1 MKKNKTYLSRRS
13 KCKSICP
20 QYIVTSILCLL
31 ILSCILLTGC
41 RGYMGYRHFNETT
54 NLTTENECI
63 IDTTYDIYLENNKI
77 FACENKKI
85 AYTQNLRVDQIE
97 ENLYSECSGGA
108 VIANVIFYPVTLIF
122 SPLAL
127 LVYETE
133 EVDFENNKY
142 TYSYGRRIWNFF
154 NIFVRT
160 TGDKKTEREVT
171 DSETKQEDRLRSA
184 KRTLDDANL
193 LVEAD
198 GKQFHIKSGT
208 EGKAIVSSIFD
219 GTTAQKTKQIKVTF
233 NRKSKFFLI
242 NNTGALVR
250 Q

>member
-1 MKKNKTYLSRRS
+1 MKKNKTYLSGRS
-13 KCKSICP
+13 KCKSICS

-54 NLTTENECI
+54 NLTMENECI

-85 AYTQNLRVDQIE
+85 AYTQNIRVDQIE
-97 ENLYSECSGGA
+97 ENIYSECSGGA
-108 VIANVIFYPVTLIF
+108 VIANVLFYPVTLIF

-171 DSETKQEDRLRSA
+171 DSETKKEDRLRSE
-184 KRTLDDANL
+184 KRSLDNAEMLIEVNNKRFKIKSG
-193 LVEAD
+193 AD
-198 GKQFHIKSGT
+198 GKTI
-208 EGKAIVSSIFD
+208 AASIFAAES
-219 GTTAQKTKQIKVTF
+219 AQNRKQIKVMF
-233 NRKSKFFLI
+233 KKKSKFFMI
-242 NNTGALVR
+242 DNTGVLMP